1 MLTDIAHAKTGSG
14 KTLAFVL
21 PVIEKI
27 LQKKQGQKTATSVYT
42 LVLVPT
48 KELAEQI
55 TKVFTTFTAYCT
67 KHIRVLN
74 LATKASDAVQR
85 ALLAECP
92 DIVIATPARACAH
105 LPESSL
111 DLSTLPMLVVDEAD
125 LVLSFGHEKDVQT
138 LVLALPAN
146 VQSILMSA
154 TLRSEVDALKD
165 LFCKDPAVLH
175 LTETQEDN
183 EKINQFVVKCGEDE
197 KFLLIYV
204 IVKLK
209 LIKGKMI
216 IFVADVDRS
225 YRLKLFFEQFG
236 IKSCVLNSEL
246 PVNSRLHTVEA
257 FNKNVYDIIIA
268 ADENEVVLNERPEKK
283 RKVSKDKEFGVSR
296 GIDFKNVACV
306 LNFDLPISSKSYT
319 HRIGR
324 TGRAGQTGM
333 ALSFVIPAD
342 RYRLNK
348 HVSVRSTE
356 NDEEVLASIVK
367 SQNKKGYEIKDYAF
381 DMAQVDSFRYR
392 MNDALKAVTRVAVRE
407 ARTRELRNE
416 LINSEKLKRH
426 FEENPEDLYHL
437 RHDSELKAVRV
448 QPHLKHVPDYL
459 LPEGGR
465 KAVSKGIGFVG
476 LKGKTNKE
484 RKASRKNKGKF
495 KGGTG
500 KRTNPLKSFSAGRK

>member
-1 MLTDIAHAKTGSG
+1 M
-14 KTLAFVL
+14 AFIL
-21 PVIEKI
+21 PIIEKI
-27 LQKKQGQKTATSVYT
+27 LQKKQSQQTTASVHA

-55 TKVFTTFTAYCT
+55 TRVFTTFTAYCT
-67 KHIRVLN
+67 KHVRVLN
-74 LATKASDAVQR
+74 LATKASDIVQR
-85 ALLAECP
+85 SLLAEHP
-92 DIVIATPARACAH
+92 DIVIATPARTCAH
-105 LPESSL
+105 LPEASL
-111 DLSTLPMLVVDEAD
+111 DLSALSMLVVDEAD

-138 LVLALPAN
+138 LVLALPDN

-165 LFCKDPAVLH
+165 LFCKDPIVLY
-175 LTETQEDN
+175 LNETQEDN
-183 EKINQFVVKCGEDE
+183 DKINQFVVKCAEDE

-209 LIKGKMI
+209 LIKGKII

-268 ADENEVVLNERPEKK
+268 ADENEIVLNERPEKK
-283 RKVSKDKEFGVSR
+283 RKVAKDKEFGVSR

-342 RYRLNK
+342 KYRLNK
-348 HVSVRSTE
+348 HVTVPSTE

-367 SQNKKGYEIKDYAF
+367 SQNKKGYEIKDYVF

-437 RHDSELKAVRV
+437 RHDSELKAVRI

-465 KAVSKGIGFVG
+465 KAVNGGKGIGFVG
-476 LKGKTNKE
+476 LKGRTNKA
-484 RKASRKNKGKF
+484 RKASRKNKGKP
-495 KGGTG
+495 KGGVG
-500 KRTNPLKSFSAGRK
+500 KRTNPLKSFSAKRK